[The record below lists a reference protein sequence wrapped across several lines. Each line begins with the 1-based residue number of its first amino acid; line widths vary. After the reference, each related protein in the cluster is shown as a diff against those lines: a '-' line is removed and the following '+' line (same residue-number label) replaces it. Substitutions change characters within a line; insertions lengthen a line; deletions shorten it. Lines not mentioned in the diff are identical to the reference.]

1 MNTTRASSVGTSAY
15 VPRLRRAFLLQVHPD
30 RFRRHSEEVRK
41 RQARLVQG
49 NTTCDISIMQNKK
62 SYRTIAH
69 VFYLTHFAF
78 LDTKALSDRMAER
91 DFLAYVTSSRLVL
104 YVKIVCIRC
113 AHNKYYLLIN
123 NTFHPP
129 PYHQ

>member
-49 NTTCDISIMQNKK
+49 NTTCDINICKTKNHTEPLRMFF
-62 SYRTIAH
+62 TLHILH
-69 VFYLTHFAF
+69 FLTPKHYQIEW
-78 LDTKALSDRMAER
+78 LRE
-91 DFLAYVTSSRLVL
+91 TSLPTL
-104 YVKIVCIRC
+104 
-113 AHNKYYLLIN
+113 H
-123 NTFHPP
+123 HPG
-129 PYHQ
+129 

>member
-49 NTTCDISIMQNKK
+49 NTTCDISIYAKQKIIPIPLRMFF
-62 SYRTIAH
+62 TLHILH
-69 VFYLTHFAF
+69 FLTPKHYQIEW
-78 LDTKALSDRMAER
+78 LRE
-91 DFLAYVTSSRLVL
+91 TSLPTL
-104 YVKIVCIRC
+104 
-113 AHNKYYLLIN
+113 H
-123 NTFHPP
+123 HPG
-129 PYHQ
+129 

>member
-49 NTTCDISIMQNKK
+49 NTTCDINISIYAKQKNHTD
-62 SYRTIAH
+62 TIAH

-104 YVKIVCIRC
+104 YVKIVCI
-113 AHNKYYLLIN
+113 
-123 NTFHPP
+123 
-129 PYHQ
+129 